1 MQIDWTTF
9 VLQIVN
15 FLVLLWI
22 LTRFLY
28 RPVLDVLARRQA
40 AVERTLTQARETEAR
55 AAELRTQFEGRLAEW
70 EAEKA
75 AARARLEAELAAERL
90 RQMQVLERALAEE
103 RERVAAQETHRREE
117 LLHELEAR
125 AVDQAR
131 RFATRLLSRLAD
143 PHLEAR
149 LVDLF
154 VEELAGLPEEPL
166 AGLRA
171 AVQVPQACAVVTSAH
186 PLDEGQRSRLRD
198 ALAGRLGH
206 AFPVEFGQDGQ
217 LLAGLRVSVG
227 PWQLGL
233 SLADELAAFAAAAN
247 HGD

>member
-22 LTRFLY
+22 LTRFFY

-40 AVERTLTQARETEAR
+40 GIERTLTQAHETEAR
-55 AAELRTQFEGRLAEW
+55 AASLQIQFEGRLAQW

-75 AARARLEAELAAERL
+75 AARARLEAELTAERL
-90 RQMQVLERALAEE
+90 RQMQLLERALAQE
-103 RERVAAQETHRREE
+103 RERVAAQEAHRREE
-117 LLHELEAR
+117 MLHELEAR
-125 AVDQAR
+125 AVEQAR

-143 PHLEAR
+143 PRLEAR
-149 LVDLF
+149 LVEVF

-171 AVQVPQACAVVTSAH
+171 AVQAPQAQAVVTSAY
-186 PLDEGQRSRLRD
+186 PLDEDQRSRVRD
-198 ALAGRLGH
+198 ALAARLGQ
-206 AFPVEFGQDGQ
+206 ALPIEFGQDER

>member
-28 RPVLDVLARRQA
+28 RPVLDVLARRRA
-40 AVERTLTQARETEAR
+40 GIERTLTQARETEAR
-55 AAELRTQFEGRLAEW
+55 AAALRTQFEGRLAEW
-70 EAEKA
+70 EEEKA

-90 RQMQVLERALAEE
+90 RRMQALERALAEE
-103 RERVAAQETHRREE
+103 RERVAAQEAHRREE
-117 LLHELEAR
+117 MLHELEAR
-125 AVDQAR
+125 AVEQAR

-143 PHLEAR
+143 PRLEAR
-149 LVDLF
+149 LIEIF

-166 AGLRA
+166 TGLRA
-171 AVQVPQACAVVTSAH
+171 AAQPPQTHATVTSAY
-186 PLDEGQRSRLRD
+186 PLDEDQRSRVRD
-198 ALAGRLGH
+198 ALAARLGH
-206 AFPVEFGQDGQ
+206 ALPVEFGQDQ
-217 LLAGLRVSVG
+217 KLLAGLRVSVG

-247 HGD
+247 HGE